1 MQRTH
6 LKWGAF
12 FALAFVAACGD
23 GTGAEYSRALSS
35 YSLARASFEKVGWHK
50 GLAEVS
56 LKGQRRVPTSM
67 ISRWQRLKLTGPID
81 SP

>member
-56 LKGQRRVPTSM
+56 LNRSIVFRERGELHASIVDGDQAS
-67 ISRWQRLKLTGPID
+67 
-81 SP
+81 